1 MSRGTDYK
9 FVSTDSSETLASL
22 ITTYEKLTERAIQ
35 PADPDRVLIH
45 YLSTI
50 ITQLRVMLNYAA
62 NQNLASRAEGE
73 NLDALGETIYNVAR
87 TPAKPA
93 ICTMQFTISAPQE
106 SAILVPR
113 GTRITDS
120 SQTLIWQTTE
130 DALVPIGETTIE
142 VPAQCETEGEVG
154 NGYVPGQINMLI
166 DIDRVMYF
174 SSCENIDTSNSG
186 AEQADDNRYYD
197 LMRSGLDS
205 YSTAGPKGAYEY
217 WAKTVS
223 SSIADVCAICPKYKK
238 DGGYVHI
245 FAIMDDGSIADD
257 GTKNAI
263 YEVCKDDKVR
273 PLTDMVEVLDPI
285 VVEYD
290 ISLTYYIKRGSELS
304 VSDIEAAVDNAVK
317 EYIKWQ
323 HAKIGRD
330 INPSQLVWLLRETG
344 IKRVEVTSPVFT
356 SLVDGSD
363 RNVPQIARVR
373 EINVVNGGYEDE

>member
-9 FVSTDSSETLASL
+9 FVSTDSSEILASL
-22 ITTYEKLTERAIQ
+22 ITTYEKLTGRVLQ
-35 PADPDRVLIH
+35 PADPDRVFIN
-45 YLSTI
+45 YISTI
-50 ITQLRVMLNYAA
+50 IIQLRVMLNYAA
-62 NQNLASRAEGE
+62 NQNIPSRAAGE
-73 NLDALGETIYNVAR
+73 NLDALGEMIYNIVR

-120 SQTLIWQTTE
+120 SQTLIWQTIG
-130 DALVPIGETTIE
+130 DALVPIGETTVK
-142 VPAQCETEGEVG
+142 VPAQCEIEGEVG
-154 NGYVPGQINMLI
+154 NGYVPGQINTLI

-186 AEQADDNRYYD
+186 AEQSDDDRYYD

-205 YSTAGPKGAYEY
+205 YSTAGPRGAYEY

-223 SSIADVCAICPKYKK
+223 SSIADVRAICPIGKT
-238 DGGYVHI
+238 GYVNI

-263 YEVCKDDKVR
+263 YEACNDEKVR
-273 PLTDMVEVLDPI
+273 PLTDVVEVLDPI

-290 ISLTYYIKRGSELS
+290 ISLTYYIKRGSKLS